1 MGNSGSNVG
10 SNGEKRKGVGG
21 LQGRY
26 HFGRSRGIAF
36 GDMNLGTGQPLDIIT
51 SPSTPKPNR
60 RVDDLP
66 VVIRPRAG
74 TESYRQKPKND
85 AAMHFPKALPTIF
98 KYSGKGKEVFVSG
111 SFNNWAKIPMVQ
123 SSKDFTALAELQE
136 GDHEY
141 KFLVDGTWLTDPNTP
156 CVSDN
161 KGDERNIIHIQ
172 KEDFDAYHA
181 LDMDS
186 EAVSKLQKHTKGVIK
201 YSPTF
206 GQEIPQT
213 GNELRS
219 GPPILPPHLLHV
231 LLNKDTPLS
240 CEPTLLPEPH
250 HVMINH
256 LYALSI
262 KDGVLVLSSTQ
273 RFRKK
278 YVTTL
283 LYKPMGTRVANEKH

>member
-60 RVDDLP
+60 CVDDLP

-98 KYSGKGKEVFVSG
+98 KYSGKGKE
-111 SFNNWAKIPMVQ
+111 IPMVQ

-161 KGDERNIIHIQ
+161 K
-172 KEDFDAYHA
+172 
-181 LDMDS
+181 
-186 EAVSKLQKHTKGVIK
+186 
-201 YSPTF
+201 
-206 GQEIPQT
+206 EIPQT